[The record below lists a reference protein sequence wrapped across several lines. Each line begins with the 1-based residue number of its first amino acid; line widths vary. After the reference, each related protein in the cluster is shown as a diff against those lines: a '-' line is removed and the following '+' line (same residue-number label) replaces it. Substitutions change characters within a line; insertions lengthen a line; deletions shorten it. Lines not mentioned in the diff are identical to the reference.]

1 MTTASPHSFV
11 VEETS
16 ESSTPGKH
24 EPASAKP
31 DLVQAFLEQYLA
43 MHDEKDVPTCP
54 DGTPDVQRIMH
65 SVLNAMNA
73 GKSSTAV
80 HVEAPPTSLPS
91 IAEASIFRA
100 R

>member
-11 VEETS
+11 VEEAST
-16 ESSTPGKH
+16 STPGKH
-24 EPASAKP
+24 EPAPAKP

-43 MHDEKDVPTCP
+43 THDEKDVPTCA

-65 SVLNAMNA
+65 SVLTAMSA
-73 GKSSTAV
+73 GKSTAV